1 MTKTWIPSWIEF
13 AGTIPLVLLHF
24 HGSRSF
30 FGVWVCVCVSV
41 RGILEYGWPQLMFAR
56 MYVCVHGAL
65 SLVHSSILV
74 AASKHHVE
82 HGTYSVLRPAGIAG
96 GDVK

>member
-1 MTKTWIPSWIEF
+1 MVLAHF
-13 AGTIPLVLLHF
+13 LVCVYD
-24 HGSRSF
+24 S
-30 FGVWVCVCVSV
+30 GVRMATTHVCTYVCVCA
-41 RGILEYGWPQLMFAR
+41 RGII
-56 MYVCVHGAL
+56 V
-65 SLVHSSILV
+65 SSSSILV

>member
-1 MTKTWIPSWIEF
+1 MD
-13 AGTIPLVLLHF
+13 TILDRVCWDHPTCPA
-24 HGSRSF
+24 SF
-30 FGVWVCVCVSV
+30 PWFSLIFRGVGVCVCVSV